1 MFFCIALFKKLLYL
15 HVAVITSLRKEE
27 EIEIMLENLHPRL
40 VVLVVRLISEIFRC
54 FLSIYLIPYFKNSWQ
69 VVVEQ
74 KRGVVAA
81 SEDTFQ
87 AKVFKMT
94 TDEDMPAYSGFDFT
108 S

>member
-1 MFFCIALFKKLLYL
+1 VYTQI
-15 HVAVITSLRKEE
+15 
-27 EIEIMLENLHPRL
+27 
-40 VVLVVRLISEIFRC
+40 
-54 FLSIYLIPYFKNSWQ
+54 
-69 VVVEQ
+69 VVEQ

-94 TDEDMPAYSGFDFT
+94 TDEDMPAYSGFDFA

>member
-1 MFFCIALFKKLLYL
+1 LLLKLED
-15 HVAVITSLRKEE
+15 HVARWEGEINILYPKITHL
-27 EIEIMLENLHPRL
+27 IFFLINLL
-40 VVLVVRLISEIFRC
+40 Q
-54 FLSIYLIPYFKNSWQ
+54 K

-81 SEDTFQ
+81 SEETFQ

-94 TDEDMPAYSGFDFT
+94 TDEDMPAYSGFDFI